1 MEENEERKV
10 NTEALKSEASTTVNQ
25 VKDTIKNVDIK
36 KDSIETKGFVLEMAK
51 DPLGKIRE
59 IVNENNGKFLKYAI
73 IIIVI
78 WSLAVLILEC
88 FDQGSFFEYY
98 NLGNSIKNIIT
109 ATITP
114 IISILVMSLV
124 IFLMNKKNKKSLTTI
139 MTVVTSANIP
149 IAIAGVVKLLTIIS
163 SSASVLTTPFSK
175 LCRVITAVLMYFTM
189 KTILGAEKNSE
200 FIKKFVLIEGIYY
213 ITYIVIAALSIYIY

>member
-1 MEENEERKV
+1 MEEKEERKI
-10 NTEALKSEASTTVNQ
+10 NTDALKSEASTTVNQ

-51 DPLGKIRE
+51 DPLGKIKE

-78 WSLAVLILEC
+78 WSLAVLVKEC
-88 FDQGSFFEYY
+88 FDQGSFWDYY
-98 NLGNSIKNIIT
+98 DLGNSIKNIIT
-109 ATITP
+109 TTITP

-149 IAIAGVVKLLTIIS
+149 IAIAGVVNLLTIMS
-163 SSASVLTTPFSK
+163 RSASVLTTPFSK
-175 LCRVITAVLMYFTM
+175 LCRVITAVLMYFTI

-213 ITYIVIAALSIYIY
+213 IAYIVMATLSIYIY

>member
-1 MEENEERKV
+1 MYW
-10 NTEALKSEASTTVNQ
+10 
-25 VKDTIKNVDIK
+25 
-36 KDSIETKGFVLEMAK
+36 K
-51 DPLGKIRE
+51 DPLGKIKE

-78 WSLAVLILEC
+78 WSLAVLVKEC
-88 FDQGSFFEYY
+88 FDQGSFWDYY
-98 NLGNSIKNIIT
+98 DLGNSIKNIIT
-109 ATITP
+109 TTITP

-149 IAIAGVVKLLTIIS
+149 IAIAGVVNLLTIMS
-163 SSASVLTTPFSK
+163 RSASVLTTPFSK
-175 LCRVITAVLMYFTM
+175 LCHVITAVLMYFTI
-189 KTILGAEKNSE
+189 KTILGAAKNSE

-213 ITYIVIAALSIYIY
+213 IAYIVMATLSIYIY